1 MEEENKG
8 ITLKGICKTIWLK
21 KWLALIVGV
30 VVVLACAISINYLYN
45 PGVKTCT
52 VEFNLNLPGSDTNA
66 FYSYPD
72 GTLFHYADLTSTETL
87 EDIKSSGK
95 FDNVDVKK
103 MVSKRDISVIRTITT
118 TVLSE
123 TNTLSEVSYKVSVK
137 LSYFNDTDQ
146 AKDFLIRVAS
156 YPKAH
161 LENMEIN
168 YDLPDDSD
176 NNRLKEQ
183 LNFLAQEY
191 DELMETYSKTFVVNG
206 KTLFSYAQEVIAYL
220 GVENLGSKNNTSDTP
235 TEERTYSIDEVKKF
249 TETFKSTSKAVYA
262 KASSVAFTQP
272 GIIVVG
278 GGMSLKKIAL
288 LSVLLGVVIAL
299 VAAYVAGYLSLK
311 KAKAKAETVSDVAPE
326 EQPAAQEDASEE

>member
-1 MEEENKG
+1 MEQENKG
-8 ITLKGICKTIWLK
+8 ITFKGVCKTIWLE
-21 KWLALIVGV
+21 KWLALIVAV
-30 VVVLACAISINYLYN
+30 VVVLACALSINYLYN

-52 VEFNLNLPGSDTNA
+52 VEFNLNLPGSDAGA

-72 GTLFHYADLTSTETL
+72 GTMFHYADLTSTETL
-87 EDIKSSGK
+87 EDIKSNGG
-95 FDNVDVKK
+95 FENVDVKK
-103 MVSKRDISVIRTITT
+103 MVSKRDISVTRTIAT

-137 LSYFNDTDQ
+137 LSYFNDTNQ
-146 AKDFLIRVAS
+146 AKDFLMRVAK
-156 YPKAH
+156 YPTAY
-161 LENMEIN
+161 LEKMEID

-183 LNFLAQEY
+183 LKFLVQEY
-191 DELMETYSKTFVVNG
+191 DELMETYGKTFVVNG
-206 KTLFSYAQEVIAYL
+206 KTLFSYAQEVSAYL
-220 GVENLGSKNNTSDTP
+220 GSESVASESEASGTANDAK
-235 TEERTYSIDEVKKF
+235 TYSVDEVKKI

-288 LSVLLGVVIAL
+288 ISVVIGVVVAL
-299 VAAYVAGYLSLK
+299 IAAYVAGYLTLK
-311 KAKAKAETVSDVAPE
+311 KAKTKTEAASEAASG
-326 EQPAAQEDASEE
+326 EQPAAQEDASGK